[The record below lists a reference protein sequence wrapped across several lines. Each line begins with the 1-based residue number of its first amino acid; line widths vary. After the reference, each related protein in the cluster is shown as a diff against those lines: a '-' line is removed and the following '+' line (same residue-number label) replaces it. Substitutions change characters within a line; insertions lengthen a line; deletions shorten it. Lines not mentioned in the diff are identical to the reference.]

1 VIDFHIF
8 KYGINLQ
15 TAAHYAEFQAA
26 VVEPATVDR
35 AGAASNDVIST
46 IVNQLRERWGT
57 TYVSQSINWQ
67 IWANSISSESAHL
80 HGALV
85 SEPPPTDIIHLFRHS
100 PADGDVIVASLRQDN
115 TTSLAILDDVLQ
127 QVQDFEEMICAR
139 LAALRGNLERHRR
152 TAMALRS
159 ALQPEEGRDSQVILS
174 DIPNMPDFD
183 HA

>member
-67 IWANSISSESAHL
+67 IWANSISTQPAYR

-85 SEPPPTDIIHLFRHS
+85 SEPPPMDIIHLFRHS
-100 PADGDVIVASLRQDN
+100 PTDGDVIVASLRQDN

-127 QVQDFEEMICAR
+127 QVHDFEEMICSR

-152 TAMALRS
+152 TATALRS
-159 ALQPEEGRDSQVILS
+159 ALQPEERRDSQAILS
-174 DIPNMPDFD
+174 DIPNMPDLD

>member
-1 VIDFHIF
+1 MIDFHIF

-15 TAAHYAEFQAA
+15 AAAHYAEFQAA

-127 QVQDFEEMICAR
+127 QV
-139 LAALRGNLERHRR
+139 
-152 TAMALRS
+152 
-159 ALQPEEGRDSQVILS
+159 
-174 DIPNMPDFD
+174 
-183 HA
+183 